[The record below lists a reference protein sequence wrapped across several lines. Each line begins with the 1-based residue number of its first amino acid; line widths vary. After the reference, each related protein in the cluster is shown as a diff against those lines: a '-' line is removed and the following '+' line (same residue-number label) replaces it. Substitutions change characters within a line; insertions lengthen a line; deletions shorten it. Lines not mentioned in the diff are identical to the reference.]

1 MSLDVKDCTADL
13 DGVSPKQLETLGEWV
28 AKFEKKYKVV
38 GQVRFAYAARHFC
51 YTNMSP
57 NLG

>member
-13 DGVSPKQLETLGEWV
+13 GGVSPKQLDTLGEWV

-38 GQVRFAYAARHFC
+38 GQARSAHAVRRFC
-51 YTNMSP
+51 
-57 NLG
+57 